1 VKSDW
6 TTDTAAVPWS
16 RVEAVAN
23 SDKEFRMGLR
33 DSRGT
38 IALVARHAQPD
49 WPTNGREY
57 AFGPSPEPVDG
68 VTIAFRKLPDGSGE
82 ARVADGTETITFRA
96 PIPPDLS
103 DGLLVAAAWN
113 KGTVALYLNG
123 DKADQA
129 TLAAET

>member
-1 VKSDW
+1 
-6 TTDTAAVPWS
+6 
-16 RVEAVAN
+16 
-23 SDKEFRMGLR
+23 MGLR
-33 DSRGT
+33 DHRGT
-38 IALVARHAQPD
+38 TALVARHEDPD
-49 WPTNGREY
+49 WPTNDREY

-68 VTIAFRKLPDGSGE
+68 VTIAFRKFPDGSGE
-82 ARVADGTETITFRA
+82 ARVADGAEAVTFRA
-96 PIPPDLS
+96 PIPPDLA